1 MLPIQA
7 KLTML
12 LALIAVP
19 VNTVFGIVAAL
30 QLTRNEF
37 PGKTFVMS
45 LLDLPFSISPVVT
58 GTHKALSDPLVRQSS
73 VCRRYLSWSLK
84 V

>member
-1 MLPIQA
+1 MLPEQA

-12 LALIAVP
+12 LAVIAVP

-37 PGKTFVMS
+37 WGKTFVMS

-58 GTHKALSDPLVRQSS
+58 GQPLPSQATHTTPHLP
-73 VCRRYLSWSLK
+73 
-84 V
+84 